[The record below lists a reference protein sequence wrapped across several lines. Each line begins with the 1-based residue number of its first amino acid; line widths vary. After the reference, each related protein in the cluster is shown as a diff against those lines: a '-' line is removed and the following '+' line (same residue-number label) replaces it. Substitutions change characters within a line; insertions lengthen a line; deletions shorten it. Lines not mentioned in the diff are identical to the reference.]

1 MSNENTEEP
10 TSMGGGSYDPG
21 DRNMLF
27 RFRITVSFDDHEISW
42 TVFKH
47 VVDDCD
53 DDGIDFSRM
62 SDH

>member
-1 MSNENTEEP
+1 
-10 TSMGGGSYDPG
+10 
-21 DRNMLF
+21 MLF